1 MTENDVRLVFPAFAF
16 DAAQSRSMGL
26 SPVSRLM
33 FAALAMLLML
43 FAASAASAQETRA
56 RFYGQAPYDSPY
68 AGLLPDDFQLQT
80 GTLDVAHLRQGK
92 VVLIPSGNY
101 NEYARLWSAYYEQGG
116 LERDWLQ
123 TFAAGADGRRDQ
135 LDGMIQNSD
144 PRLFASRLIDALRP
158 YVREIGTAADL
169 PTARA
174 EGADYYLIVDTWLSG
189 GPMRL
194 RVAGGA
200 YLLDGRL
207 NSVISAQNTNEQN
220 RNQMFVMSQRR
231 TDENNARAM
240 AAAMT
245 GSSDAVI
252 AQFIQALGPPPSESA
267 PIER

>member
-1 MTENDVRLVFPAFAF
+1 MTETNLKLVFPAFAF
-16 DAAQSRSMGL
+16 GAPRSRSMAP
-26 SPVSRLM
+26 SPGGRLM
-33 FAALAMLLML
+33 FAALATLLML
-43 FAASAASAQETRA
+43 FTASAASAQETRA
-56 RFYGQAPYDSPY
+56 RFYGRAPYDSPY

-123 TFAAGADGRRDQ
+123 TFATGGERRREQ
-135 LDGMIQNSD
+135 LDGTIQNSD
-144 PRLFASRLIDALRP
+144 PRLFASRLSDALRP

-174 EGADYYLIVDTWLSG
+174 EGADYYLIVDTSLSG
-189 GPMRL
+189 GAMRL

-207 NSVISAQNTNEQN
+207 NSVISAQNTNEQS
-220 RNQMFVMSQRR
+220 RNQVFALTQSR

-252 AQFIQALGPPPSESA
+252 AQFIQALGPAPSESA

>member
-1 MTENDVRLVFPAFAF
+1 MTP
-16 DAAQSRSMGL
+16 
-26 SPVSRLM
+26 SPGNRLM
-33 FAALAMLLML
+33 FAALATLLTL

-56 RFYGQAPYDSPY
+56 RLFGSAPYDSPY
-68 AGLLPDDFQLQT
+68 AGLLPDDFQLQPAPSID
-80 GTLDVAHLRQGK
+80 LAHLRQSK
-92 VVLIPSGNY
+92 VVLVPSGNY
-101 NEYARLWSAYYEQGG
+101 NEYARVWSAYFEQGG

-135 LDGMIQNSD
+135 LDGTIQNSD

-158 YVREIGTAADL
+158 YVREIGAAADL

-174 EGADYYLIVDTWLSG
+174 QGADYYLIVDTWLSG
-189 GPMRL
+189 GPMKL
-194 RVAGGA
+194 RIAGGA